1 MEAAEWI
8 NACARGCAWARGAEA
23 SELSSMQV
31 HAPADVLDRHPGH
44 AGWIAI
50 TIMALE
56 RGAPLARALEMA
68 LDHGVRRERGERS

>member
-50 TIMALE
+50 IIMALE
-56 RGAPLARALEMA
+56 RGAPLARAAEMLA
-68 LDHGVRRERGERS
+68 VRRERGERS